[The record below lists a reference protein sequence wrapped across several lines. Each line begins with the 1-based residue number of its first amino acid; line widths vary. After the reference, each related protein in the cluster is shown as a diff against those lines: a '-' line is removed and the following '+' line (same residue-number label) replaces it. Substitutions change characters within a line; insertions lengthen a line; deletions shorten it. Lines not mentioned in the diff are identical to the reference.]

1 MKKNDTL
8 KKYIL
13 NKYGSVA
20 NFVKK
25 ENFSKQDLET
35 VFQKSD
41 IFYEIGIGIKVCGGL
56 NIDAERLFC
65 RNEILVLEN
74 ESPENAVGPTNLS
87 LDDAIKEEYAKL
99 SPDERQKALDFA
111 NLILENGV
119 VSPIQIN

>member
-1 MKKNDTL
+1 MKKNDIL

-13 NKYGSVA
+13 IKYGSVA

-41 IFYEIGIGIKVCGGL
+41 IFYEIGMGIKVCDGL
-56 NIDAERLFC
+56 SIDAEKLFC
-65 RNEILVLEN
+65 RNEILALDN
-74 ESPENAVGPTNLS
+74 GNAETPVDSANLS

-99 SPDERQKALDFA
+99 SPDERKKALDFA
-111 NLILENGV
+111 NLILETGV
-119 VSPIQIN
+119 VSPV

>member
-13 NKYGSVA
+13 TKYGSVA
-20 NFVKK
+20 KFVKK

-35 VFQKSD
+35 VFEKND
-41 IFYEIGIGIKVCGGL
+41 IFYEIGIGIKVCDGL

-65 RNEILVLEN
+65 RNEILALEN
-74 ESPENAVGPTNLS
+74 DNIAPAVDFASLS

-119 VSPIQIN
+119 V

>member
-13 NKYGSVA
+13 TKYGSVA
-20 NFVKK
+20 KFVKK
-25 ENFSKQDLET
+25 ENFSKQDLEI
-35 VFQKSD
+35 VFQKND
-41 IFYEIGIGIKVCGGL
+41 IFYEIGIGVKVCDVL
-56 NIDAERLFC
+56 NIDAEKLFC

-74 ESPENAVGPTNLS
+74 DSVENAVELANLS

-99 SPDERQKALDFA
+99 SPDERQKALNFA

-119 VSPIQIN
+119 GTV

>member
-13 NKYGSVA
+13 TKYGSVSK
-20 NFVKK
+20 FVKK

-35 VFQKSD
+35 VFQKND

-56 NIDAERLFC
+56 NIDAEKLFF

-74 ESPENAVGPTNLS
+74 KIAENAVELINIS

-99 SPDERQKALDFA
+99 SPDERKKALDFA

-119 VSPIQIN
+119 SPV

>member
-13 NKYGSVA
+13 TRYGSVA
-20 NFVKK
+20 KFVKK

-35 VFQKSD
+35 MFHKSD
-41 IFYEIGIGIKVCGGL
+41 IFHEIGIGIKVCDGL
-56 NIDAERLFC
+56 NIDAEKLFC
-65 RNEILVLEN
+65 RNEILTLN
-74 ESPENAVGPTNLS
+74 NENAETFVDFAGLS

-119 VSPIQIN
+119 V